1 MRIIG
6 EIETKVY
13 RLTVVEADPPAQFTA
28 TESKWL
34 YITKRHAD
42 GRIERQSIGI
52 GMSNI
57 GGLLQILQRASR
69 DYQGK
74 RKEFRVKS
82 AEFEQRAMNCE

>member
-1 MRIIG
+1 MRIVG
-6 EIETKVY
+6 EIDTKFY
-13 RLTVVEADPPAQFTA
+13 RLTVMEDDPPPQFTA
-28 TESKWL
+28 MESKWL

-57 GGLLQILQRASR
+57 DGLLQILQRASAE
-69 DYQGK
+69 YKGE

-82 AEFEQRAMNCE
+82 IEFEQRAMS